1 MPKPAV
7 AVAPSSDLGN
17 RLESLGRQ
25 IGYGRG
31 LRPNRTQIVAVGLVI
46 LAFWLVVV
54 FGKALG
60 QLNDATQRQAV
71 AAADTQALQ
80 LQLDSGK
87 RELMLVQ
94 TDAFQ
99 ALQARSLG
107 MGGKGEQVFALTAD
121 APPPPAIIPLGR
133 TSATVTQPGPL
144 EAWLQLLFGN

>member
-25 IGYGRG
+25 LGYSRG
-31 LRPNRTQIVAVGLVI
+31 LRPRRTQIVAIGLVI

-60 QLNDATQRQAV
+60 QLNEATQRQQV
-71 AAADTQALQ
+71 AAAETQALQ
-80 LQLDSGK
+80 LQLDGGK

-99 ALQARSLG
+99 ALQARALG
-107 MGGKGEQVFALTAD
+107 MGTGREQVFALT
-121 APPPPAIIPLGR
+121 PGSPPAPAIVPLGR
-133 TSATVTQPGPL
+133 TSATVTQESPL
-144 EAWLQLLFGN
+144 EGWLQLLFGN